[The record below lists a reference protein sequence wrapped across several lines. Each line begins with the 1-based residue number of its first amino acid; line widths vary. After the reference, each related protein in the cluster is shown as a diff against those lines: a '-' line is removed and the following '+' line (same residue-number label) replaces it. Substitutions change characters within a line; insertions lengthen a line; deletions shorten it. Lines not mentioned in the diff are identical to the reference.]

1 MSETTIT
8 VSNGEDF
15 FRIPLSDLG
24 EAAADGFY
32 VPATQD
38 LTIVS
43 DGATLYEIPVE
54 DLKEAQGDGFRDVL
68 TKERGLAFLAERLI
82 AVAGAGQAAVP
93 LDPTLVDESLLKQQ
107 REPTEEPVTP
117 NSKLGGPGADG
128 APRGKKGGHKADGA
142 LVSGTMD
149 IEAEEPENDG
159 SAVSRFLLPGGAIG
173 GARTWSVMAINAGL
187 HGVAVLI
194 LALIVLPLP
203 ETEIF
208 MEITSAIE
216 PPEPIEQE
224 FEEIQVDQPDS
235 LEDDPVEAQVVNPIE
250 EISENPLEIDINDLE
265 INIPDVEVE
274 TEDNAGPPSSKNTG
288 EMSGR
293 SKAGRAALVAKRGGN
308 AASEAAV
315 QAGLKWLANHQ
326 YPDGGW
332 SYDHAQGACN
342 GQCGQAGSLSTD
354 CRNAATGMALLAMM
368 GAGHTPY
375 DGKYSENVRAGIQF
389 LLKNSAAVP
398 AGRDMRGK
406 VAGNTGM
413 YTQAI
418 AATAL
423 CEAVAMA
430 QHNSVLARSEKEFRK
445 SERAR
450 QQFLRSVMPA
460 ANGGVQ
466 FIVQAQHQQ
475 SGGWG
480 YNPRTAGDTSILGW
494 QIMALKAAVHAKI
507 PFPANSVAGANR
519 FLTGVQHESGHF
531 GYRGPEKKLSTT
543 AIGVIARM
551 LSGMPRDNPFL
562 QKCVAHLS
570 AAGPNKAN
578 MYYNYYATQVMLHY
592 GGEEWNKWNAVMR
605 DHLVNTQA
613 KEGHAAGSWGLPP
626 GEAHGARGGRLYM
639 TCLCTMTLEVYY
651 RHLPLYGEP
660 EDNDTKSDKPG
671 KSTAGD
677 SAE

>member
-8 VSNGEDF
+8 VSNGQDF
-15 FRIPLSDLG
+15 YRIPLSDLG
-24 EAAADGFY
+24 EASADGFY
-32 VPATQD
+32 VPAVQQ

-43 DGATLYEIPVE
+43 DGSELFEIPLD
-54 DLKEAQGDGFRDVL
+54 DLEEAQEDGFRDVL
-68 TKERGLAFLAERLI
+68 EKERGLAFIAERLAAVGNADDGHEDSADPEVLPVDEAPVI
-82 AVAGAGQAAVP
+82 TEPESDAVEDVAVAPAAQLVP
-93 LDPTLVDESLLKQQ
+93 V
-107 REPTEEPVTP
+107 TEESVE
-117 NSKLGGPGADG
+117 
-128 APRGKKGGHKADGA
+128 
-142 LVSGTMD
+142 
-149 IEAEEPENDG
+149 IEAEEPEDDG
-159 SAVSRFLLPGGAIG
+159 SAISRFLLPGGALG

-187 HGVAVLI
+187 HGLAILI

-203 ETEIF
+203 DTEIF

-216 PPEPIEQE
+216 PPEQIEQE
-224 FEEIQVDQPDS
+224 FEEVEIEQPDS

-250 EISENPLEIDINDLE
+250 EVTEDPLEIDINEME
-265 INIPDVEVE
+265 INIPDVVAE
-274 TEDNAGPPSSKNTG
+274 TEDNAGPPTSNNTG

-315 QAGLKWLANHQ
+315 QLGLQWLANHQ

-332 SYDHAQGACN
+332 SYDHAKGQCN
-342 GQCGQAGSLSTD
+342 GQCSQAGSLSVD
-354 CRNAATGMALLAMM
+354 CRNAATGMALLALM

-375 DGKYSENVRAGIQF
+375 DGKYQENIRAGVKF
-389 LLKNSAAVP
+389 LMKNSAAVP
-398 AGRDMRGK
+398 AGLDMRSK

-430 QHNSVLARSEKEFRK
+430 QHNSVLARSEKELRK
-445 SERAR
+445 TERAR
-450 QQFLRSVMPA
+450 QQFLRSVTPA
-460 ANGGVQ
+460 AAGGIQ
-466 FIVQAQHQQ
+466 FIVQAQHQA

-507 PFPANSVAGANR
+507 PFPVNAVAGANR

-551 LSGMPRDNPFL
+551 LSGMPREDPFL
-562 QKCVAHLS
+562 QMCVAHLS

-592 GGEEWNKWNAVMR
+592 GGEEWTKWNEVMR
-605 DHLVNTQA
+605 DRLVNTQV
-613 KEGHAAGSWGLPP
+613 KEGHAAGSWNLPP
-626 GEAHGARGGRLYM
+626 GEAHGARGGRLYL
-639 TCLCTMTLEVYY
+639 TCLSTMTLEVYY

-660 EDNDTKSDKPG
+660 EEAEEKAKKTAMVDT
-671 KSTAGD
+671 
-677 SAE
+677 SAEAAE